1 MGTEAA
7 VTIQQAVV
15 RCEPSLAVAAD
26 AAPGCQ
32 LTVCKPDKHPIAKRT
47 PEVLPRGVGQV
58 GPVGLVGRLALGCVR
73 AMLSGNSKAPG
84 SLYAPLPYPSVSALF
99 F

>member
-58 GPVGLVGRLALGCVR
+58 GPVGRVRPARRKTAGTTGLSADRLQALHR
-73 AMLSGNSKAPG
+73 PLSVNSLIVA
-84 SLYAPLPYPSVSALF
+84 AV
-99 F
+99 